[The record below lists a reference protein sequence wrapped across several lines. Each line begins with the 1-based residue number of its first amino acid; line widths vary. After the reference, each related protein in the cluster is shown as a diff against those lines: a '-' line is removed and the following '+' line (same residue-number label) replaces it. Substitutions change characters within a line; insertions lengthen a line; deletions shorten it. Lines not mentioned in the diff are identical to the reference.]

1 MDGKPLV
8 ITLDLEGVLIPEIW
22 IAVAEKTGIERL
34 RLTTRDIADYD
45 ELMRGRLQVL
55 RENDL
60 RLSDI
65 REVIG
70 TLEPLTGAQ
79 DFLNWARENYEVII
93 LSDTYYEFAGPLM
106 RKLGYP
112 TLFCNMLEVDDEG
125 RIIAYKLRQKDG
137 KRHAV
142 EALRSLQFTILA
154 AGDSFN
160 DTTMLE
166 AAHYG
171 ILFRASEK
179 VKQQFPQYPSTKAY
193 SELQELISEF
203 DKSRQG

>member
-65 REVIG
+65 QEVIS
-70 TLEPLTGAQ
+70 TLEPLTGAHA
-79 DFLNWARENYEVII
+79 FLNWARENYEVVI

-112 TLFCNMLEVDDEG
+112 TLFCNMLKVDDEG
-125 RIIAYKLRQKDG
+125 RIIAYKLRQNDG

-171 ILFRASEK
+171 ILFRAAEK
-179 VKQQFPQYPSTKAY
+179 VKQQFPQYPATETY

-203 DKSRQG
+203 DNSR